1 MQQSSTKIRAKRTLR
16 VQKKQSPNNNKEQ
29 TERLFSFFCNNPHT
43 GCKIAW
49 VWFGFV
55 TKYNDT
61 KIAEQNHVTQHALSL
76 ANNTKIHTRG
86 RENACCEHGKL
97 SFTKTCL
104 QQPQNSNFVEYNN
117 QILRQK
123 PSPPLAGVLQKFHHV
138 PNTNAKRQKGIKKA
152 TTHCTQQPF
161 LIRGCLQ
168 FCTAQGKLL
177 PQPSSQ
183 DQSKTST

>member
-123 PSPPLAGVLQKFHHV
+123 PSPLLQECCKNSTTS
-138 PNTNAKRQKGIKKA
+138 PTKTQNDKRA
-152 TTHCTQQPF
+152 
-161 LIRGCLQ
+161 
-168 FCTAQGKLL
+168 
-177 PQPSSQ
+177 
-183 DQSKTST
+183 